1 MITPKIYI
9 ITEGQ
14 TETAFVN
21 RVLKPYFKDKYF
33 FPIMVETKVDKRV
46 GKVFKGGVSNFQ
58 KKKNTIIKTIK
69 SAEKDKNSYITT
81 MFDFYAIPSDTPGLS
96 QISTVRNPY
105 DKVKKIEDAIFT
117 EFSSFYR
124 FFPYIQLHEFETLLY
139 SDLTILE
146 EECFDSDISK
156 LKEEVKMYTNPE
168 LINNSPETAPSKR
181 IIRYIHGY
189 DKVKNGVN
197 VVNKIGID
205 KLCKQCRHFSE
216 WIDKINKISI
226 NKHDN

>member
-1 MITPKIYI
+1 MQIDLNKLSLILGIPVVGASARSGEGLEKLKEKIYEVAFNECDI
-9 ITEGQ
+9 NAAKTEYS
-14 TETAFVN
+14 E
-21 RVLKPYFKDKYF
+21 
-33 FPIMVETKVDKRV
+33 
-46 GKVFKGGVSNFQ
+46 
-58 KKKNTIIKTIK
+58 
-69 SAEKDKNSYITT
+69 
-81 MFDFYAIPSDTPGLS
+81 
-96 QISTVRNPY
+96 
-105 DKVKKIEDAIFT
+105 KIEDAIFT

-216 WIDKINKISI
+216 WIDKINKIVSI
-226 NKHDN
+226 FGI